1 MEIYVSPKK
10 NSQAAASLLSPFLQL
25 FLSTE
30 ATRGPPIFFV
40 LHRSAPATHP
50 LTVFPSPEANQQLE
64 LRLLPANN
72 LLSPKSASNNLIS
85 LGILPSI
92 CSKQAVTLLFYFPHR
107 TTPPFPFSP
116 IDQQEASCSNIFS
129 FPQSSQSACS
139 LVVSLLSF
147 PKQPPTPSLNF
158 VYCNN
163 QQLDPNPFSKNIKS
177 ASSSISMISCVGP
190 LCARYHQQL
199 LSSYDQSTQI
209 SKLVASF

>member
-1 MEIYVSPKK
+1 
-10 NSQAAASLLSPFLQL
+10 
-25 FLSTE
+25 
-30 ATRGPPIFFV
+30 V

-50 LTVFPSPEANQQLE
+50 LTVFLSPEANQQLE

>member
-1 MEIYVSPKK
+1 LIYDRVFRLLRLIPCYLIHSRK
-10 NSQAAASLLSPFLQL
+10 NCLIHLFLSLEVNCYRFISLAAASFLRQSNQRTSHLLCAPQICTRHSSP
-25 FLSTE
+25 
-30 ATRGPPIFFV
+30 
-40 LHRSAPATHP
+40 HY
-50 LTVFPSPEANQQLE
+50 FPSLKANQQLE

-139 LVVSLLSF
+139 PV
-147 PKQPPTPSLNF
+147 
-158 VYCNN
+158 
-163 QQLDPNPFSKNIKS
+163 PF
-177 ASSSISMISCVGP
+177 
-190 LCARYHQQL
+190 
-199 LSSYDQSTQI
+199 LSSQI
-209 SKLVASF
+209 NS